1 MGEDGLVGGEGEHE
15 CSFNIMK
22 NLSVILSE
30 DIVGVTEDYWKM
42 RLLYMMVLYLN
53 IVRWATNRKVLNVP
67 NSETMKDSEQFKLK
81 KTSKK

>member
-30 DIVGVTEDYWKM
+30 DIVGVTEDY
-42 RLLYMMVLYLN
+42 
-53 IVRWATNRKVLNVP
+53 
-67 NSETMKDSEQFKLK
+67 
-81 KTSKK
+81 